1 MEKRQY
7 IFLLLMLVLFY
18 LSFKIVQ
25 FEYKKYTI
33 SGYIKQ
39 QEIVIKEVQ
48 NYLVKSNDTLKY
60 INTPAFKN
68 KILKE
73 ENWKKMK
80 WEEVVILT
88 SEKIYNK
95 FSWKGII
102 NNETIVKTKTKID
115 MTSWMTNFQKWVYF
129 LLNKDIR

>member
-7 IFLLLMLVLFY
+7 IFLWLMLILFY

-39 QEIVIKEVQ
+39 EKIVINKIQ
-48 NYLVKSNDTLKY
+48 NYLEKSNETLKY

-80 WEEVVILT
+80 WEKVIVLT
-88 SEKIYNK
+88 SEKIYKK
-95 FSWKGII
+95 FSWKNIV
-102 NNETIVKTKTKID
+102 NDENIVKNKEKVNITL
-115 MTSWMTNFQKWVYF
+115 WMTNYQKWVYF
-129 LLNKDIR
+129 FLNKDIR